1 MRKYIALALLIFTLL
16 PVLAATPAAAAD
28 IYAQTDVPKIFIT
41 TQTNVTRDYCAAAV
55 RVIDKKGGTEPELSD
70 TGAKVKIRGNST
82 SSGAKKPFNIK
93 FSSKTDLLGMGK
105 NKKWCLLANCY
116 EKTLLRN
123 QTVLDFSAAIGLA
136 YTPKYRVCD
145 VYLNENFLGS
155 YLVTD
160 AIGASKTRVDIDTD
174 ANEFIL
180 ERDSY
185 TDEGT
190 TYFTTDIY
198 GIRFGINEPDE
209 QTAEQKAWLFDFVAK
224 AERALAGGSLKE
236 IEKYFD
242 VDSMVD
248 FYIVLEYFKNVDVG
262 TGSTRFY
269 IKNGRIYG
277 GPVWDF
283 DLSAGNC
290 SSDYYRDY
298 NNVGTSGN
306 SWEGLWCER
315 MWFRPLLSVPS
326 VREKLAARY
335 AELQDEIIN
344 LYADNTLGG
353 NYIDRMLAEYGESFR
368 RNYKEAGWS
377 DSVRY
382 NVFERTPDKGYE
394 ANLAYYRAWLEKRNE
409 WLKAEW
415 GIDDKITLL
424 PGSGARADGWFI
436 RDIKEKTAAGAVS
449 ADADA
454 FFGGKKL
461 MSGEYLPTGAVLT
474 RGGAGY
480 CVIVRGDIR
489 ANGILDSVDYLYLK
503 RLVLQTVSLGYPE
516 TLASDITGDGRTDA
530 YDYLLLKRH
539 VLGTYN
545 IYG

>member
-145 VYLNENFLGS
+145 VYLNEKFLGS

-209 QTAEQKAWLFDFVAK
+209 QTAGQKAWLFDFVAK

-353 NYIDRMLAEYGESFR
+353 NYIDRMIAEYGASFR

-503 RLVLQTVSLGYPE
+503 RLVLQTVSLGYAE

>member
-28 IYAQTDVPKIFIT
+28 IYARTDVPKIFIT

-145 VYLNENFLGS
+145 VYLNEKFLGS

-224 AERALAGGSLKE
+224 AERALAGGSLEE

-262 TGSTRFY
+262 TGSTRCY
-269 IKNGRIYG
+269 IKNARIYG

-353 NYIDRMLAEYGESFR
+353 NYIDRMLAEYGASFR

-461 MSGEYLPTGAVLT
+461 RSGEYLPTGAVLT

>member
-145 VYLNENFLGS
+145 VYLNEKFLGS

-209 QTAEQKAWLFDFVAK
+209 QTAEQKAWLFDFAAK

-353 NYIDRMLAEYGESFR
+353 NYIDRMLAKYGASFR

-461 MSGEYLPTGAVLT
+461 RSGEYLPTGAVLT

-503 RLVLQTVSLGYPE
+503 RLVLQTVSLGYAE

>member
-16 PVLAATPAAAAD
+16 PVLAAMPAAAAD

-93 FSSKTDLLGMGK
+93 FSSKTDLLGMGR

-145 VYLNENFLGS
+145 VYLNEKFLGS

-224 AERALAGGSLKE
+224 AERALAGGSPEE

-242 VDSMVD
+242 IDSMVD

-269 IKNGRIYG
+269 IKGGRIYG

-315 MWFRPLLSVPS
+315 MWFRPLLSMPS
-326 VREKLAARY
+326 VREKVAARY

-353 NYIDRMLAEYGESFR
+353 NYIDRMLAKYGESFR

-424 PGSGARADGWFI
+424 PGSGARAQGWFI
-436 RDIKEKTAAGAVS
+436 RDVKEKTAAGAVS

-454 FFGGKKL
+454 VFGGKKL
-461 MSGEYLPTGAVLT
+461 TPGEYLPTGAVLT

-480 CVIVRGDIR
+480 CVIVRGDIS
-489 ANGILDSVDYLYLK
+489 ANGVLDSVDYLYLK
-503 RLVLQTVSLGYPE
+503 RLVLQTVSLGYAE

>member
-28 IYAQTDVPKIFIT
+28 IYARTDVPKIFIT

-145 VYLNENFLGS
+145 VYLNEKFLGS

-353 NYIDRMLAEYGESFR
+353 NYIDRMLAEYGASFR

-461 MSGEYLPTGAVLT
+461 RSGEYLPTGAVLT

-503 RLVLQTVSLGYPE
+503 RLVLQTVSLGYAE

>member
-16 PVLAATPAAAAD
+16 PVLAATPTAAAD
-28 IYAQTDVPKIFIT
+28 IYARTDVPKIFIT

-123 QTVLDFSAAIGLA
+123 QTVLDFTAAIGLA

-209 QTAEQKAWLFDFVAK
+209 QTAEQKAWLFDFAAK

-353 NYIDRMLAEYGESFR
+353 NYIDRMLAEYGASFR

-461 MSGEYLPTGAVLT
+461 RSGEYLPTGAVLT

>member
-16 PVLAATPAAAAD
+16 PVLAAMPAAAAD

-93 FSSKTDLLGMGK
+93 FSSKTDLLGMGR

-145 VYLNENFLGS
+145 VYLNEKFLGS

-198 GIRFGINEPDE
+198 GIRFGINEPDK

-224 AERALAGGSLKE
+224 AERALAGGSLEE

-298 NNVGTSGN
+298 NNIGTSGN
-306 SWEGLWCER
+306 SWEGLWCEC
-315 MWFRPLLSVPS
+315 MWFRPLLSMPF
-326 VREKLAARY
+326 VREKVAARY

-344 LYADNTLGG
+344 LYADNTLGR
-353 NYIDRMLAEYGESFR
+353 NYIDRMLAKYGESFR

-436 RDIKEKTAAGAVS
+436 RDIKEKTAAGAIS

-480 CVIVRGDIR
+480 CVVVRGDIS
-489 ANGILDSVDYLYLK
+489 ANGVLDSVDYLYLK
-503 RLVLQTVSLGYPE
+503 RLVLQTVSLGYAE

>member
-28 IYAQTDVPKIFIT
+28 IYARTDVPKIFIT

-145 VYLNENFLGS
+145 VYLNEKFLGS

-353 NYIDRMLAEYGESFR
+353 NYIDRMLAEYGASFR

-461 MSGEYLPTGAVLT
+461 RSGEYLPTGAVLT

>member
-28 IYAQTDVPKIFIT
+28 IYARTDVPKIFIT

-209 QTAEQKAWLFDFVAK
+209 QTAGQKAWLFDFVAK
-224 AERALAGGSLKE
+224 AERALAGGSLEE

-353 NYIDRMLAEYGESFR
+353 NYIDRMLAKYGASFR

-461 MSGEYLPTGAVLT
+461 RSGEYLPTGAVLT

-503 RLVLQTVSLGYPE
+503 RLVLQTVSLGYAE

>member
-28 IYAQTDVPKIFIT
+28 IYAQTDVPTIFIT

>member
-28 IYAQTDVPKIFIT
+28 IYARTDVPKIFIT

-209 QTAEQKAWLFDFVAK
+209 QTAGQKAWLFDFVAK
-224 AERALAGGSLKE
+224 AERALAGGSLEE

-353 NYIDRMLAEYGESFR
+353 NYIDRMLAKYGASFR

-461 MSGEYLPTGAVLT
+461 RSGEYLPTGAVLT

>member
-28 IYAQTDVPKIFIT
+28 IYARTDVPKIFIT

-461 MSGEYLPTGAVLT
+461 RSGEYLPTGAVLT

>member
-28 IYAQTDVPKIFIT
+28 IYARTDVPKIFIT

-136 YTPKYRVCD
+136 YTPKYCVCD
-145 VYLNENFLGS
+145 VYLNEKFLGS

-209 QTAEQKAWLFDFVAK
+209 QTAEQTAWLFDFVAK
-224 AERALAGGSLKE
+224 AERALAGGSLEE

-269 IKNGRIYG
+269 IKNARIYG

-353 NYIDRMLAEYGESFR
+353 NYIDRMLAEYGASFR

-461 MSGEYLPTGAVLT
+461 RSGEYLPTGAVLT
-474 RGGAGY
+474 RGGAVY

>member
-28 IYAQTDVPKIFIT
+28 IYARTDVPKIFIT

-145 VYLNENFLGS
+145 VYLNEKFLGS

-353 NYIDRMLAEYGESFR
+353 NYIDRMLAEYGASFR

-436 RDIKEKTAAGAVS
+436 RDIKEKTSAGAVS

-461 MSGEYLPTGAVLT
+461 RSGEYLPTGAVLT

>member
-28 IYAQTDVPKIFIT
+28 IYARTDVPKIFIT

-353 NYIDRMLAEYGESFR
+353 NYIDRMLAEYGASFR

-461 MSGEYLPTGAVLT
+461 RSGEYLPTGAVLT

>member
-28 IYAQTDVPKIFIT
+28 IYARTDVPKIFIT

-454 FFGGKKL
+454 LFGGKKL
-461 MSGEYLPTGAVLT
+461 RSGEYLPTGAVLT

>member
-503 RLVLQTVSLGYPE
+503 RRVLQTVSLGYAE

>member
-93 FSSKTDLLGMGK
+93 FSCKTDLLGMGK

-145 VYLNENFLGS
+145 VYLNEKFLGS

-209 QTAEQKAWLFDFVAK
+209 QTAGQKAWLFDFAAK

-353 NYIDRMLAEYGESFR
+353 NYIDRMLAEYGASFR

-461 MSGEYLPTGAVLT
+461 RSGEYLPTGAVLT

-503 RLVLQTVSLGYPE
+503 RLVLQTVSLGYAE

>member
-28 IYAQTDVPKIFIT
+28 IYARTDVPKIFIT
-41 TQTNVTRDYCAAAV
+41 TQTNVTRNYCAAAV

-145 VYLNENFLGS
+145 VYLNEKFLGS

-353 NYIDRMLAEYGESFR
+353 NYIDRMLAEYGASFR

-461 MSGEYLPTGAVLT
+461 RSGEYLPTGAVLT

>member
-436 RDIKEKTAAGAVS
+436 RDIKEKTSAGAVS

>member
-224 AERALAGGSLKE
+224 AERALAGGSLEE

-335 AELQDEIIN
+335 AESLCRQHARRE
-344 LYADNTLGG
+344 LYRPYAC
-353 NYIDRMLAEYGESFR
+353 R
-368 RNYKEAGWS
+368 
-377 DSVRY
+377 
-382 NVFERTPDKGYE
+382 
-394 ANLAYYRAWLEKRNE
+394 
-409 WLKAEW
+409 
-415 GIDDKITLL
+415 
-424 PGSGARADGWFI
+424 I
-436 RDIKEKTAAGAVS
+436 R
-449 ADADA
+449 
-454 FFGGKKL
+454 
-461 MSGEYLPTGAVLT
+461 
-474 RGGAGY
+474 
-480 CVIVRGDIR
+480 
-489 ANGILDSVDYLYLK
+489 
-503 RLVLQTVSLGYPE
+503 
-516 TLASDITGDGRTDA
+516 
-530 YDYLLLKRH
+530 
-539 VLGTYN
+539 
-545 IYG
+545 

>member
-28 IYAQTDVPKIFIT
+28 IYARTDVPKIFIT

-145 VYLNENFLGS
+145 VYLNEKFLGS

-224 AERALAGGSLKE
+224 ANARLPAAASKKSKS
-236 IEKYFD
+236 I
-242 VDSMVD
+242 SMW
-248 FYIVLEYFKNVDVG
+248 IPWWI
-262 TGSTRFY
+262 S
-269 IKNGRIYG
+269 I
-277 GPVWDF
+277 
-283 DLSAGNC
+283 SC
-290 SSDYYRDY
+290 SNIS
-298 NNVGTSGN
+298 
-306 SWEGLWCER
+306 
-315 MWFRPLLSVPS
+315 
-326 VREKLAARY
+326 K
-335 AELQDEIIN
+335 
-344 LYADNTLGG
+344 TL
-353 NYIDRMLAEYGESFR
+353 MS
-368 RNYKEAGWS
+368 
-377 DSVRY
+377 
-382 NVFERTPDKGYE
+382 
-394 ANLAYYRAWLEKRNE
+394 
-409 WLKAEW
+409 
-415 GIDDKITLL
+415 
-424 PGSGARADGWFI
+424 ARAAPAFI
-436 RDIKEKTAAGAVS
+436 LKTA
-449 ADADA
+449 
-454 FFGGKKL
+454 
-461 MSGEYLPTGAVLT
+461 
-474 RGGAGY
+474 GY
-480 CVIVRGDIR
+480 TAAPC
-489 ANGILDSVDYLYLK
+489 GISTFQPGTAALI
-503 RLVLQTVSLGYPE
+503 
-516 TLASDITGDGRTDA
+516 ITGITTMSAPPATAGRGCGASVCGFDRCFPCPPCAKSLPRVTPNC
-530 YDYLLLKRH
+530 RMRS
-539 VLGTYN
+539 
-545 IYG
+545 

>member
-28 IYAQTDVPKIFIT
+28 IYARTDVPKIFIT

-353 NYIDRMLAEYGESFR
+353 NYIDRMLAEYGASFR

-436 RDIKEKTAAGAVS
+436 RDIKEKTSAGAVS

-461 MSGEYLPTGAVLT
+461 RSGEYLPTGAVLT

-503 RLVLQTVSLGYPE
+503 RLVLQTVSLGYAE

>member
-145 VYLNENFLGS
+145 VYLNENFLGN

-224 AERALAGGSLKE
+224 AERALAGGSLEE

-353 NYIDRMLAEYGESFR
+353 NYIDRMLAEYGASFR

-461 MSGEYLPTGAVLT
+461 RSGEYLPTGAVLT

-480 CVIVRGDIR
+480 CVIVRGDRFRGLPLPQTAR
-489 ANGILDSVDYLYLK
+489 AANRIARLSRNACFGYHGRWQNGCL
-503 RLVLQTVSLGYPE
+503 RLPSAQTPCPR
-516 TLASDITGDGRTDA
+516 DI
-530 YDYLLLKRH
+530 
-539 VLGTYN
+539 
-545 IYG
+545 